1 MADPAKMAKLFDDQA
16 AESDDDLA
24 PKESEDAPEEEKN
37 EYVVDGFVVGDDDE
51 GLIPAPKPEGAPSSD
66 DEDDEEGDGRLK
78 RNRDQEDIEADLQ
91 LIQDNLQQPVVKK
104 AKRDAVDDLFADD
117 SDDEAPAA
125 KKKDGLFDEDD
136 FDDFIED
143 DLGIQQALKR
153 EHEAS
158 LKSAQSGGRGP
169 AVDGVSQ
176 MQLMDMVDIF
186 GEEKLEDMS
195 DEEQAP
201 AERPSTLSRFEPQ
214 LLKEYY
220 IGEEHEIIRRR
231 DVPERLQCRQVATVR
246 RRRAQFE
253 RSLDDEARWVA
264 SQLKRKEFPTAGEI
278 EAVKRCLVF
287 FNEDALEPP
296 YVAAYRRDYL
306 GTDVVPEELWR
317 IHDLDEE
324 YAALQKKRKDTQ
336 AFVKAVHTAG
346 AGQCSLSVAQQA
358 CLATDSAS
366 HADARAYARQQ
377 AAKHGLVTSQ
387 ARRPAR
393 REAAHWARAKASGVD
408 QFARKFALRPQDL
421 DLALRTNDVKLPPT
435 PSDSPAML
443 ALDYVGVGDCDTE
456 DRVRWRRVSWRPYL
470 R

>member
-358 CLATDSAS
+358 CLATD
-366 HADARAYARQQ
+366 
-377 AAKHGLVTSQ
+377 
-387 ARRPAR
+387 
-393 REAAHWARAKASGVD
+393 
-408 QFARKFALRPQDL
+408 RKS
-421 DLALRTNDVKLPPT
+421 V
-435 PSDSPAML
+435 
-443 ALDYVGVGDCDTE
+443 V
-456 DRVRWRRVSWRPYL
+456 
-470 R
+470 